1 MPPLTLRCAFLGPVS
16 AGKSTLLNA
25 MSAKCYSDSYLK
37 RTTMVPQVYTEA
49 TDGVTPDDPATILA
63 RNNETNQ
70 QYWDTPG
77 LLANETDLP
86 VLHHTVPPLGAPL
99 AFAMPLALYDIPG
112 LDDGESESTYF
123 QYLEQVGASIHVF
136 VLVVDL
142 VADPFNKSGSRRILD
157 KVVELV
163 QSHDR
168 PVRLVV
174 VVNKCDEMVYEEGG
188 LGFDDEEHAELFGQ
202 VETVVADKCA
212 AVDNLECRVVPL
224 SAADAFVYRLMH
236 FHPDTELPIKAIN
249 RIGLKETG
257 RGQWNRRTE
266 AEKRQWFAKGLQDAD
281 YEDRMKTSGFDG
293 FAQAFR
299 EMVDHQDVQRWACDQ
314 FKDALAGLAV
324 TPAASDSLTTI
335 IDTLQASFFPQAAD
349 AHRQLKRIV
358 TEQTAELVAV
368 ADDTYNKLE
377 RALALATRL
386 ERDVHTTWTFA
397 HSLGDEWAL
406 FEADV
411 NVCLARLATLA
422 GTYPP
427 HTSPFVSRL
436 LKRLETHVRVTLLE
450 RHVRILG
457 DVWNSPLATDELPDV
472 FRANVRA
479 LDSLGATVEQKNAPF
494 ATYDYTGIMQVRRH
508 HPSGA
513 ASVELW
519 CDLAMLGIERSHL
532 LQWAKAYLFEKN
544 VYDADQWYGYD
555 GRPTYH
561 LTLETRLG
569 HLTVDDGELG
579 AYLER
584 LETKTKWLN
593 YRHAASH
600 SEWPTDTESVRL
612 PELDYVLTLSSQ
624 LQEEE
629 YAECEGWEGA

>member
-25 MSAKCYSDSYLK
+25 MAAQCYSDSYLK

-77 LLANETDLP
+77 LLADETDLSE
-86 VLHHTVPPLGAPL
+86 LHHTVPPLGAPL

-174 VVNKCDEMVYEEGG
+174 VVNKCDEMVYEDGG

-281 YEDRMKTSGFDG
+281 YEDRMKTSGFNG

-314 FKDALAGLAV
+314 FKDALAGLPV
-324 TPAASDSLTTI
+324 TPDASDSLTTI
-335 IDTLQASFFPQAAD
+335 LDTLQASFFPQAAD

-368 ADDTYNKLE
+368 ANDTYNKLE
-377 RALALATRL
+377 RALALVTRL
-386 ERDVHTTWTFA
+386 ERNVHTAFA

-494 ATYDYTGIMQVRRH
+494 ATYDYRNMMQVRRH

-519 CDLAMLGIERSHL
+519 CDLAVLGIERSHL

-600 SEWPTDTESVRL
+600 SEWPTDTEPVQL
-612 PELDYVLTLSSQ
+612 PELDYVLRLSSQ
-624 LQEEE
+624 MQDEE

>member
-1 MPPLTLRCAFLGPVS
+1 
-16 AGKSTLLNA
+16 
-25 MSAKCYSDSYLK
+25 
-37 RTTMVPQVYTEA
+37 
-49 TDGVTPDDPATILA
+49 
-63 RNNETNQ
+63 
-70 QYWDTPG
+70 
-77 LLANETDLP
+77 
-86 VLHHTVPPLGAPL
+86 
-99 AFAMPLALYDIPG
+99 
-112 LDDGESESTYF
+112 
-123 QYLEQVGASIHVF
+123 
-136 VLVVDL
+136 
-142 VADPFNKSGSRRILD
+142 
-157 KVVELV
+157 
-163 QSHDR
+163 
-168 PVRLVV
+168 
-174 VVNKCDEMVYEEGG
+174 
-188 LGFDDEEHAELFGQ
+188 
-202 VETVVADKCA
+202 
-212 AVDNLECRVVPL
+212 
-224 SAADAFVYRLMH
+224 
-236 FHPDTELPIKAIN
+236 
-249 RIGLKETG
+249 
-257 RGQWNRRTE
+257 
-266 AEKRQWFAKGLQDAD
+266 
-281 YEDRMKTSGFDG
+281 DG

-299 EMVDHQDVQRWACDQ
+299 AMVDQRDVQTWACDQ
-314 FKDALAGLAV
+314 FKDALVGLPV

-358 TEQTAELVAV
+358 TEQTVELVAV
-368 ADDTYNKLE
+368 ANDTYNKLE
-377 RALALATRL
+377 YALALATRL
-386 ERDVHTTWTFA
+386 ERDVHTTFA

-411 NVCLARLATLA
+411 NVCLARLAALA

-436 LKRLETHVRVTLLE
+436 LKRLETHVRFTLLE

-457 DVWNSPLATDELPDV
+457 DVWNSPLATDKLPDV

-494 ATYDYTGIMQVRRH
+494 ATYDYRGIMQVRRH
-508 HPSGA
+508 PPSGS

-519 CDLAMLGIERSHL
+519 CDLAVLGIERSHL

-600 SEWPTDTESVRL
+600 SAWPPDTEPVRL

-624 LQEEE
+624 
-629 YAECEGWEGA
+629 CKRR